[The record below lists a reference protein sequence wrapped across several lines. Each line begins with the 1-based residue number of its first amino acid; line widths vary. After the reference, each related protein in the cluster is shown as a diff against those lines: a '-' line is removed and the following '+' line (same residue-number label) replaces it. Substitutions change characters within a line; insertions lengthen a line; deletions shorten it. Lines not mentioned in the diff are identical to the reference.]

1 MYLHCAKIE
10 LYQTMR
16 KPIIRPI
23 EKSDNEQV
31 AQVIRKVLIDMGVP
45 KVGTAYAD
53 KALDQMFETYN
64 LSRSQYFVIDDA
76 GVILGCA
83 GIAQLENYEGSVC
96 ELQKMYF
103 LETARGRGLGTQMM
117 QVCLDQARNF
127 GFEKCYIETMPYMKA
142 AQKLYVRT
150 GFEYIDGPL
159 GDTGH
164 FSCPVHML
172 IDL

>member
-1 MYLHCAKIE
+1 
-10 LYQTMR
+10 MR

-23 EKSDNEQV
+23 QKSDNEQV
-31 AQVIRKVLIDMGVP
+31 AQVIRKVLISLGVP

-53 KALDQMFETYN
+53 KALDQMFESYD
-64 LSRSQYFVIDDA
+64 RPKAEYFVIDDN

-83 GIAQLENYEGSVC
+83 GVAQLENYEGNVC

-103 LETARGRGLGTQMM
+103 LEEARGQGLGTEMIA
-117 QVCLDQARNF
+117 VCLDQARSF
-127 GFEKCYIETMPYMKA
+127 GFDQCYIETMPYMKA
-142 AQKLYVRT
+142 AQKLYIRT
-150 GFEYIDGPL
+150 GFKYIDGPM

-172 IDL
+172 FDL